1 MLATRSSDNEGAATD
16 LLLYV
21 GSLERPRV
29 ETAMFF
35 RCLALAS
42 LTIASGF
49 VNVFFVKELPQ
60 SPIYTVLF
68 WANIAPGMLAGS
80 ALIRAWGVRRAL
92 IVYAVLLIALS
103 LAAWGHVLPGGK
115 LAFALILPL
124 LNGIPFGLMGAYFNE
139 VFRRHRTMLSGAAYN
154 LGRIAAGFSP
164 FIITALGLN
173 EGGNYFLFSSAL
185 GIGVL
190 AVCWSIPEKV
200 GETSGRISQSKER
213 GETDVSRQYR

>member
-1 MLATRSSDNEGAATD
+1 MNRTMILVIEDNPIARKLFRIALEVDGYTVREAAD
-16 LLLYV
+16 
-21 GSLERPRV
+21 
-29 ETAMFF
+29 AAAAI
-35 RCLALAS
+35 ALVS
-42 LTIASGF
+42 E
-49 VNVFFVKELPQ
+49 ELPALVIQ
-60 SPIYTVLF
+60 DMVL
-68 WANIAPGMLAGS
+68 PDGSGLELVSCLRMLAGS